1 MNVDDKMNTAAA
13 NQDYRNGGGIR
24 DHLALR
30 QVQAKQFVSDFS
42 VSDADVIAC
51 ANIQGQ
57 HCINL
62 VMIRGGRHLGDKV
75 LCQKMRKT
83 CSLR

>member
-1 MNVDDKMNTAAA
+1 MVF
-13 NQDYRNGGGIR
+13 R
-24 DHLALR
+24 DRMQALR

-62 VMIRGGRHLGDKV
+62 VMIRGGRHLGDKSFMPKNAQDADLV
-75 LCQKMRKT
+75 KRWK
-83 CSLR
+83 RF